1 MQPYLAKGWELKDTH
16 NHADPDSKTPLGNS
30 DVKPDLALYAPNMY
44 DDARPC
50 RSKTAALFGEA
61 KILETSEPFR
71 LPLEA
76 SSELLERKTE
86 AAHQTRGQLTVY
98 HNAIQAA
105 QQRTRVYSFYYRK
118 NFARLLC
125 HSRSGTEVTPLI
137 DMTKS
142 NEVHEF
148 FWRYTRALSAERGLD
163 TTFERAPDDDP
174 HVSSARTHLF
184 LKVDDP
190 VFKVSV
196 GSHVFYISSPFTT
209 THGYPVGRGT
219 RCYEAYNPVNGKRVL
234 LKDTWR
240 YAEYPPEHEI
250 YEKLRDSGV
259 SNVLRVVAWG
269 DVEGPL
275 QTCGRDGG
283 LRELIHYRIVLDEV
297 GKSLTEFDST
307 HQFITVI
314 RDALRGSSPSII
326 FDADAYSLTTLL
338 QHIERRRR
346 RESFTGTYP
355 SATSSLLK
363 VEVILSIGSSPV

>member
-283 LRELIHYRIVLDEV
+283 LRELIHYRIVLDKV
-297 GKSLTEFDST
+297 GQSLTEFDST

-314 RDALRGSSPSII
+314 RDALRGSSPLHT
-326 FDADAYSLTTLL
+326 F
-338 QHIERRRR
+338 
-346 RESFTGTYP
+346 
-355 SATSSLLK
+355 
-363 VEVILSIGSSPV
+363 

>member
-1 MQPYLAKGWELKDTH
+1 
-16 NHADPDSKTPLGNS
+16 
-30 DVKPDLALYAPNMY
+30 
-44 DDARPC
+44 
-50 RSKTAALFGEA
+50 
-61 KILETSEPFR
+61 
-71 LPLEA
+71 
-76 SSELLERKTE
+76 
-86 AAHQTRGQLTVY
+86 
-98 HNAIQAA
+98 
-105 QQRTRVYSFYYRK
+105 
-118 NFARLLC
+118 
-125 HSRSGTEVTPLI
+125 
-137 DMTKS
+137 
-142 NEVHEF
+142 
-148 FWRYTRALSAERGLD
+148 GLD

-314 RDALRGSSPSII
+314 RDALRAHREASQAGILHRDI
-326 FDADAYSLTTLL
+326 FVGNIVIVEGRGYLIDWELASVGDTPMRAS
-338 QHIERRRR
+338 ER
-346 RESFTGTYP
+346 TGTYQFF
-355 SATSSLLK
+355 SLALLK
-363 VEVILSIGSSPV
+363 NPSKRHETSDDIESFLWVMLWIAIRHAPN